1 MVRSWEHSFYPQDSP
16 LSVAGQVSPST
27 RCTDLCSSSPC
38 HCPSG
43 TIPELPC
50 SAFAACLSLIP
61 ISASWLKVTHD
72 GTDLF
77 PRACAFP
84 LLAPIYKCRI
94 LFLSLGWAC
103 KSHLPPPSKNLG
115 QVLTPAV
122 RGYCPRRPYG
132 GSVQDTYAGF
142 FSSSACLSAVGSI

>member
-1 MVRSWEHSFYPQDSP
+1 MVRSWEHSFFPQDSP
-16 LSVAGQVSPST
+16 LSVAGPVSPST
-27 RCTDLCSSSPC
+27 RCTDSFSSSPC

-43 TIPELPC
+43 TIHELPC
-50 SAFAACLSLIP
+50 LCFCCLPFLDSHFCLMVEGHSRWHRP
-61 ISASWLKVTHD
+61 FS
-72 GTDLF
+72 
-77 PRACAFP
+77 RACAFP

-103 KSHLPPPSKNLG
+103 KSHLPPLSKNLG